1 MIRFKL
7 DDGQT
12 VEITRAE
19 AERVVL
25 RIQQAMR
32 EQDEAEP
39 KMRKAWATSAWVRS
53 ASSLESCVDRLSV
66 ASGVRRGMCRDF
78 LEQEGF

>member
-1 MIRFKL
+1 MIRFQL

-12 VEITRAE
+12 VE

-39 KMRKAWATSAWVRS
+39 KMRKAWVRS
-53 ASSLESCVDRLSV
+53 APSMESCV

-78 LEQEGF
+78 LAQEGF